1 MKKIIAYGIS
11 AGLCIRAFMAVLNGS
26 NRECVLLCGISL
38 SIDCLLD
45 ISEQDFN
52 VKVIGYPIII
62 LAVIAGFIMKPLIPG
77 IASVIILIGFEFCD
91 CFEKQRH
98 DNYQS

>member
-11 AGLCIRAFMAVLNGS
+11 AGLCIRAFMAALNGS
-26 NRECVLLCGISL
+26 NRECVLLCGIYL

-62 LAVIAGFIMKPLIPG
+62 LAVIAGFIMKPLMPG
-77 IASVIILIGFEFCD
+77 IASVIILIGLEFCD
-91 CFEKQRH
+91 CFEKQCH
-98 DNYQS
+98 NNHY

>member
-1 MKKIIAYGIS
+1 MKKVIAYGIS
-11 AGLCIRAFMAVLNGS
+11 AALCILGCMAALNGS
-26 NRECVLLCGISL
+26 NRECVLLFGISL

-45 ISEQDFN
+45 ISEQNFN

-62 LAVIAGFIMKPLIPG
+62 LAVIAGFIMNPLIPD

-91 CFEKQRH
+91 CFGKQRH

>member
-11 AGLCIRAFMAVLNGS
+11 AGLCIRAFMAALNGS
-26 NRECVLLCGISL
+26 NRECVLLYGISL

-62 LAVIAGFIMKPLIPG
+62 LAVIAGFIMKPLMPG
-77 IASVIILIGFEFCD
+77 IASVIILIGLEFCD
-91 CFEKQRH
+91 CFEKQCH
-98 DNYQS
+98 NNHY

>member
-11 AGLCIRAFMAVLNGS
+11 AGLCIRAFMAALNGS

-62 LAVIAGFIMKPLIPG
+62 LAVIAGFIMKPLMPG
-77 IASVIILIGFEFCD
+77 IASVIILIGLEFCD
-91 CFEKQRH
+91 CFEKQCH
-98 DNYQS
+98 NNHY

>member
-11 AGLCIRAFMAVLNGS
+11 AALCILAFMAALNGS
-26 NRECVLLCGISL
+26 KRECVLLYGISL
-38 SIDCLLD
+38 SIDCFLD

-62 LAVIAGFIMKPLIPG
+62 LSVSAGFIMKPLIPC

-91 CFEKQRH
+91 CFEKQCH
-98 DNYQS
+98 NNHY

>member
-1 MKKIIAYGIS
+1 MKKVIAYGIS
-11 AGLCIRAFMAVLNGS
+11 AALCILGCMAALNGS
-26 NRECVLLCGISL
+26 NRESVLLFDISL

-45 ISEQDFN
+45 ISEQNFN
-52 VKVIGYPIII
+52 VKVIGYTIII
-62 LAVIAGFIMKPLIPG
+62 LAVIAGFIMNPLIPG

>member
-11 AGLCIRAFMAVLNGS
+11 AGLCIRAFMAALNGS

-62 LAVIAGFIMKPLIPG
+62 LAVIAGFIMSPLMPG
-77 IASVIILIGFEFCD
+77 IASVIILIGLEFCD
-91 CFEKQRH
+91 CFEKQCH
-98 DNYQS
+98 NNHY

>member
-1 MKKIIAYGIS
+1 MKKIIGYGIS
-11 AGLCIRAFMAVLNGS
+11 AALCILAFMAALNGS
-26 NRECVLLCGISL
+26 KRECVLLCGISL

-62 LAVIAGFIMKPLIPG
+62 LSVIAGFIMKPLISC

>member
-11 AGLCIRAFMAVLNGS
+11 AALCILAFMAALNGS
-26 NRECVLLCGISL
+26 KRECVLLYGISL
-38 SIDCLLD
+38 SIDCFLD

-62 LAVIAGFIMKPLIPG
+62 LSVIAGFIMKPLIPC
-77 IASVIILIGFEFCD
+77 IASVIILIGFEFYD
-91 CFEKQRH
+91 CFEKQCH
-98 DNYQS
+98 NNHY

>member
-1 MKKIIAYGIS
+1 MKKVIAYGIS
-11 AGLCIRAFMAVLNGS
+11 AALCILGCMAALNGS
-26 NRECVLLCGISL
+26 NRESVLLFDISL

-45 ISEQDFN
+45 ISEQNFN

-62 LAVIAGFIMKPLIPG
+62 LAVIAGFIMNPLISG

>member
-11 AGLCIRAFMAVLNGS
+11 AGLCIRAFMAALNGS

-45 ISEQDFN
+45 ISKQDFN

-62 LAVIAGFIMKPLIPG
+62 LAVIAGFIMKPLMPDG
-77 IASVIILIGFEFCD
+77 VSLL
-91 CFEKQRH
+91 
-98 DNYQS
+98 

>member
-1 MKKIIAYGIS
+1 MKKVIAYGIS
-11 AGLCIRAFMAVLNGS
+11 ATLCILGCMAALNGS
-26 NRECVLLCGISL
+26 NRESVLLFDISL

-45 ISEQDFN
+45 ISEQNFN

-62 LAVIAGFIMKPLIPG
+62 LAVIAGFIMNPLIPA

>member
-1 MKKIIAYGIS
+1 MKKVIAYGIS
-11 AGLCIRAFMAVLNGS
+11 AALCILGCMAALNGS
-26 NRECVLLCGISL
+26 NRESVLLFDISL

-45 ISEQDFN
+45 ISEQNFN

-62 LAVIAGFIMKPLIPG
+62 LAVIAGFIMNPLIPA

-91 CFEKQRH
+91 YFEKQRH

>member
-11 AGLCIRAFMAVLNGS
+11 AGLCIRAFMAALNGS
-26 NRECVLLCGISL
+26 NRECVLLFGISL

-45 ISEQDFN
+45 ISEQNFN

-62 LAVIAGFIMKPLIPG
+62 LAVIAGFIMKPLMPG

-91 CFEKQRH
+91 CFEKQCH
-98 DNYQS
+98 NNHY

>member
-11 AGLCIRAFMAVLNGS
+11 AALCILAFMAALNGS
-26 NRECVLLCGISL
+26 KRECVLLYGISL
-38 SIDCLLD
+38 SIDCFLD

-62 LAVIAGFIMKPLIPG
+62 LSVIAGFIMKPLIPC

-91 CFEKQRH
+91 CFEKQCH
-98 DNYQS
+98 NNHY